1 MTNVLQ
7 MVARLVGLTTASNM
21 RIISFGPSEM
31 YGHGLVDCFIPP
43 NTPGN
48 IPSKFA
54 YPSLVAKHLECECI
68 NLSSPGCGALDVLLK
83 ILGFDFNANDIVLV
97 QWPSLGTATLISEDN
112 NLVNIQPWMAEDSLK
127 ILKHAVGAD
136 LIQYQANKSNLSIN
150 EQLIIAQNFYKTHSD
165 RHLSI
170 TNCLYMDY
178 AALYLDSKHL
188 KKVFGGAESWNFEYS
203 PVTDHRVM
211 KNHSDFLDVA
221 LDGQHPGP
229 LWHQQIAN
237 DILSIIQ

>member
-1 MTNVLQ
+1 
-7 MVARLVGLTTASNM
+7 M

-31 YGHGLVDCFIPP
+31 FGHGLEDCFMPP
-43 NTPGN
+43 YNPGPT
-48 IPSKFA
+48 PSKFA
-54 YPSLVAKHLECECI
+54 YPSLVANHLKCECI
-68 NLSSPGCGALDVLLK
+68 NLSSPGCGALDVLVK
-83 ILGFDFNANDIVLV
+83 IIGFDFNNDDIVLV
-97 QWPSLGTATLISEDN
+97 QWPSLGTATLISEDS

-127 ILKHAVGAD
+127 ILKHVVGAD
-136 LIQYQANKSNLSIN
+136 LIRYQADKSKLSID
-150 EQLIIAQNFYKTHSD
+150 EQLTIARNFYKTHSD
-165 RHLSI
+165 RHLSV

-178 AALYLDSKHL
+178 AALYLDSKNL

-211 KNHSDFLDVA
+211 KNHGNFSDFA

-237 DILSIIQ
+237 EILSILQ